1 MEVFIEDLLF
11 FERLIMRKKILPSF
25 LIITLFLILSACNNK
40 QLPTSD
46 ISAGSTGIETE
57 SNPSSVETAYP
68 IPQENEGY
76 VGTSYPAGQE
86 PTLDFSNQIVGTIEP
101 NIVPDSDPDY
111 ASMYGV
117 LNSFTDKEPLQGVMI
132 YAADVIIVDSSGDKI
147 YTTQEKSSP
156 HDATDG
162 IGQFT
167 LVEIK
172 PGNYLLMMVTPFGN
186 YPIFDENNIQVEIE
200 LKAGDVV
207 NLDKVFVNW
216 P

>member
-1 MEVFIEDLLF
+1 
-11 FERLIMRKKILPSF
+11 MRQKIFPSF
-25 LIITLFLILSACNNK
+25 LIFLLFLLLSACDNIN
-40 QLPTSD
+40 LPTSS
-46 ISAGSTGIETE
+46 ISTE
-57 SNPSSVETAYP
+57 SDGLEVETNPSSIETGYP
-68 IPQENEGY
+68 IPQEIEGY
-76 VGTSYPAGQE
+76 IGTSYPAGQE
-86 PTLDFSNQIVGTIEP
+86 PIIDDSNQIVGTIEP

-111 ASMYGV
+111 ASLYGV

-167 LVEIK
+167 LVKIK

-186 YPIFDENNIQVEIE
+186 YPIFDENNLQVEIE
-200 LKAGDVV
+200 LKVGDVM
-207 NLDKVFVNW
+207 NLGEVFVNW